1 MCFRSTLWLWRFRHV
16 SVLFSRHFVSV
27 LSVLWLFNISDVVE
41 ERVKEA
47 RWVCCL
53 ISNNTIKKKRFIEF
67 WLAALLNKCIE
78 KNHLKIVIL
87 LKDVDSS
94 YIPNF
99 IQWVT
104 YIDIVNEPSFEER
117 IFEIIKGMSLSLL
130 LWLWCNMS
138 CGVICEL
145 VWFVTIFI
153 FFKIPVLYVNNLFT
167 FYHKCK

>member
-1 MCFRSTLWLWRFRHV
+1 MFWEHALTIAYISVSFDRHFRFSTFSTLI
-16 SVLFSRHFVSV
+16 
-27 LSVLWLFNISDVVE
+27 ISAVVE

-104 YIDIVNEPSFEER
+104 NIDITNEPSFEER
-117 IFEIIKGMSLSLL
+117 IFEIIKGMSVSLYID
-130 LWLWCNMS
+130 
-138 CGVICEL
+138 VI
-145 VWFVTIFI
+145 VMQHVM
-153 FFKIPVLYVNNLFT
+153 
-167 FYHKCK
+167 

>member
-1 MCFRSTLWLWRFRHV
+1 MFWEHALTIAYISVSFDRHFRFSTFSTLIILA
-16 SVLFSRHFVSV
+16 
-27 LSVLWLFNISDVVE
+27 VVE

-104 YIDIVNEPSFEER
+104 YIDITNEPSFEER
-117 IFEIIKGMSLSLL
+117 IFEIIKGMSVSLYID
-130 LWLWCNMS
+130 
-138 CGVICEL
+138 VI
-145 VWFVTIFI
+145 VMQHVM
-153 FFKIPVLYVNNLFT
+153 
-167 FYHKCK
+167 

>member
-1 MCFRSTLWLWRFRHV
+1 MFWEHALTFAYISVSFDRHFRFSTFSTLI
-16 SVLFSRHFVSV
+16 
-27 LSVLWLFNISDVVE
+27 ISAVVE

-104 YIDIVNEPSFEER
+104 YIDITNEPSFEER
-117 IFEIIKGMSLSLL
+117 IFEIIKGMSVSLYIDVIVMQHVM
-130 LWLWCNMS
+130 WCDM
-138 CGVICEL
+138 
-145 VWFVTIFI
+145 
-153 FFKIPVLYVNNLFT
+153 
-167 FYHKCK
+167 

>member
-1 MCFRSTLWLWRFRHV
+1 MFWEHALTIAYISVSFDRHFRFSTFSTLI
-16 SVLFSRHFVSV
+16 
-27 LSVLWLFNISDVVE
+27 ISAVVE

-104 YIDIVNEPSFEER
+104 YIDITNEPSFEER
-117 IFEIIKGMSLSLL
+117 IFEIIKGMSVSLYIDVIVMQHVM
-130 LWLWCNMS
+130 WCDMWI
-138 CGVICEL
+138 GVI
-145 VWFVTIFI
+145 WDNI
-153 FFKIPVLYVNNLFT
+153 FFKHQLSM
-167 FYHKCK
+167 

>member
-1 MCFRSTLWLWRFRHV
+1 MFWEHALTIAYISVSFDRHFRFSTFSTLI
-16 SVLFSRHFVSV
+16 
-27 LSVLWLFNISDVVE
+27 ISAVVE

-78 KNHLKIVIL
+78 KNQLKIVIL

-104 YIDIVNEPSFEER
+104 YIDITNEPSFEER
-117 IFEIIKGMSLSLL
+117 IFEIIKGMSVSLYID
-130 LWLWCNMS
+130 
-138 CGVICEL
+138 VI
-145 VWFVTIFI
+145 VMQHVM
-153 FFKIPVLYVNNLFT
+153 
-167 FYHKCK
+167 

>member
-1 MCFRSTLWLWRFRHV
+1 MFWEHALTIAYMYISVSFDRHFRFSSFSTLI
-16 SVLFSRHFVSV
+16 
-27 LSVLWLFNISDVVE
+27 ISAVVE

-104 YIDIVNEPSFEER
+104 YIDIANEPSFEER
-117 IFEIIKGMSLSLL
+117 IFEIIKGMSVSL
-130 LWLWCNMS
+130 
-138 CGVICEL
+138 
-145 VWFVTIFI
+145 
-153 FFKIPVLYVNNLFT
+153 
-167 FYHKCK
+167 

>member
-1 MCFRSTLWLWRFRHV
+1 MFWEHALTIAYISVSFDRHFRFSTFSTLI
-16 SVLFSRHFVSV
+16 
-27 LSVLWLFNISDVVE
+27 ISAVVE

-104 YIDIVNEPSFEER
+104 YIDITNEPSFEER
-117 IFEIIKGMSLSLL
+117 IFEIIKGMSVSLYIDVIVMQHVM
-130 LWLWCNMS
+130 WCDM
-138 CGVICEL
+138 
-145 VWFVTIFI
+145 
-153 FFKIPVLYVNNLFT
+153 
-167 FYHKCK
+167 

>member
-1 MCFRSTLWLWRFRHV
+1 MFWEHALTFAYISVSFDRHFRFSTFSTLI
-16 SVLFSRHFVSV
+16 
-27 LSVLWLFNISDVVE
+27 ISAVVE

-104 YIDIVNEPSFEER
+104 YIDITNEPSFEER
-117 IFEIIKGMSLSLL
+117 IFEIIKGMSVSLYID
-130 LWLWCNMS
+130 
-138 CGVICEL
+138 VI
-145 VWFVTIFI
+145 VMQHVM
-153 FFKIPVLYVNNLFT
+153 
-167 FYHKCK
+167 